1 MRICSLVVTAY
12 LFILQI
18 PLFTVLFQGY
28 LCDETGDVS
37 LGITCASSLHSILI
51 LTSTLMLVVYI
62 VFLVSQTL
70 LFASNSFE
78 IVVPWASFERELA
91 MIRQLIKFVIA
102 VSLALDKNNTIRG
115 EVNLALAALYA
126 YICIRRCKD
135 ALIFDTSVFFAFL
148 FYEVLSFWL
157 YLVIS
162 LHQLTNT
169 TLTITSVSLI
179 FLAGC
184 FFSGLLIT
192 YQSLKMF
199 NDVTAKDTAKQFTRA
214 MDYMIYVYRMHKVI
228 EGDAPEK
235 SLVLEGKLMQHMNH
249 CERED
254 CPCSMVMEQLD
265 DIQIQKDIMQR
276 DEDLQRDEE
285 KSMSRIYDGAPSVSD
300 MMIDQSTG

>member
-1 MRICSLVVTAY
+1 
-12 LFILQI
+12 
-18 PLFTVLFQGY
+18 
-28 LCDETGDVS
+28 
-37 LGITCASSLHSILI
+37 
-51 LTSTLMLVVYI
+51 MLVVYI

-91 MIRQLIKFVIA
+91 MVRQLIKFVIS

-235 SLVLEGKLMQHMNH
+235 SLLLEGKLMQHMNH
-249 CERED
+249 CEKED
-254 CPCSMVMEQLD
+254 CQCSMVMEQLD

-285 KSMSRIYDGAPSVSD
+285 KSMSRIFDGAPSVSD
-300 MMIDQSTG
+300 MMIDQSTGQIQSGVN